1 MGSPTTEPYR
11 DIGNRRRRQMNKIL
25 VGTDTSAAADLA
37 VRSAAELARTNDAEL
52 LVLHVRPESAA
63 RDAADPKKAAD
74 PSAYLAEMERR
85 FPSITVR
92 SWSESGDP
100 AERLVAIAERE
111 RVETIV
117 VGNRGTHGSWWR
129 VRDSVPNLVLRH
141 APCSVMIVDT
151 RAAQ

>member
-1 MGSPTTEPYR
+1 
-11 DIGNRRRRQMNKIL
+11 MNKIL

-37 VRSAAELARTNDAEL
+37 VQSAAELARTNDAEL
-52 LVLHVRPESAA
+52 LVLHVRAASAA
-63 RDAADPKKAAD
+63 RDAVDPKKSADAAG
-74 PSAYLAEMERR
+74 YLADMERR

-92 SWSESGDP
+92 GWSESGDP
-100 AERLVAIAERE
+100 AERLVAIAEQE
-111 RVETIV
+111 RVATIV
-117 VGNRGTHGSWWR
+117 IGNRGTHGSWWR

>member
-1 MGSPTTEPYR
+1 MS
-11 DIGNRRRRQMNKIL
+11 KIL

-37 VRSAAELARTNDAEL
+37 VQSAAELARTNDAEL
-52 LVLHVRPESAA
+52 LVLHVRPDSAA
-63 RDAADPKKAAD
+63 RDAVDPRKAAD

-100 AERLVAIAERE
+100 AERLVAIADRE

-117 VGNRGTHGSWWR
+117 IGNRGTHGSWWR

>member
-1 MGSPTTEPYR
+1 
-11 DIGNRRRRQMNKIL
+11 MNKIL

-37 VRSAAELARTNDAEL
+37 VQSAAELARTNDTEL
-52 LVLHVRPESAA
+52 LVLHVRPDSAA
-63 RDAADPKKAAD
+63 RDAVDPKKAAD

-100 AERLVAIAERE
+100 AERLVAIAEQE

-117 VGNRGTHGSWWR
+117 IGNRGTHGSWWR

>member
-1 MGSPTTEPYR
+1 MK
-11 DIGNRRRRQMNKIL
+11 KIL

-37 VRSAAELARTNDAEL
+37 VQSAAELARTNDAEL
-52 LVLHVRPESAA
+52 LVLHVRPDSAA
-63 RDAADPKKAAD
+63 RDAVDPKKAAD
-74 PSAYLAEMERR
+74 QSAYLAEMERR

-92 SWSESGDP
+92 SLSESGDP
-100 AERLVAIAERE
+100 AERLVAIAEQE

-117 VGNRGTHGSWWR
+117 IGNRGTHGSWWR

>member
-1 MGSPTTEPYR
+1 
-11 DIGNRRRRQMNKIL
+11 MNKIL

-37 VRSAAELARTNDAEL
+37 VQSAAELARTNDAEL
-52 LVLHVRPESAA
+52 LVLHVLPDSAA
-63 RDAADPKKAAD
+63 RDAVDPKKAAD

-100 AERLVAIAERE
+100 AERLVAIAEQE

-117 VGNRGTHGSWWR
+117 IGNRGTHGSWWR

>member
-1 MGSPTTEPYR
+1 
-11 DIGNRRRRQMNKIL
+11 MNKIL

-37 VRSAAELARTNDAEL
+37 VQSAAELARTNDTEL
-52 LVLHVRPESAA
+52 LVLHVRPDSAA
-63 RDAADPKKAAD
+63 RDAVDPKKAAD

-85 FPSITVR
+85 FTSITVR

-100 AERLVAIAERE
+100 AERLVAIAEQE

-117 VGNRGTHGSWWR
+117 IGNRGTHGSWWR

>member
-1 MGSPTTEPYR
+1 
-11 DIGNRRRRQMNKIL
+11 MNKIL

>member
-1 MGSPTTEPYR
+1 MS
-11 DIGNRRRRQMNKIL
+11 KIL

-37 VRSAAELARTNDAEL
+37 VQSAAELARTNDAEL
-52 LVLHVRPESAA
+52 LVLHVRPDSAA
-63 RDAADPKKAAD
+63 RDAVDPKKSAD

-85 FPSITVR
+85 FPAITIR
-92 SWSESGDP
+92 SWAESGDP
-100 AERLVAIAERE
+100 AERLVAVAEHE

-117 VGNRGTHGSWWR
+117 IGNRGTYGSWWR

>member
-1 MGSPTTEPYR
+1 
-11 DIGNRRRRQMNKIL
+11 MNKIL

-37 VRSAAELARTNDAEL
+37 VQSAAELARTNDAEL
-52 LVLHVRPESAA
+52 VVLHVRPDSAA
-63 RDAADPKKAAD
+63 RDAVDPKKAAD

-100 AERLVAIAERE
+100 AERLVAIAEQE

-117 VGNRGTHGSWWR
+117 IGNRGTHGSWWR